1 MLRERRQETLKVHMR
16 NQVLTPS
23 GFDNGLEGQNQ
34 HFLQLHFLGKLI
46 GGEGF
51 TKTHFSIPEEFGN
64 AVRFVSL
71 GCLEVFHRF
80 VNGVVLL
87 RTHFEGLGSVFFI
100 GDTRSQCDD
109 CRQDIIHGATEP
121 FVPIF
126 SCIELLEA
134 PLTKNGMYIVVCETG
149 TIHAHCGFG

>member
-1 MLRERRQETLKVHMR
+1 M
-16 NQVLTPS
+16 
-23 GFDNGLEGQNQ
+23 
-34 HFLQLHFLGKLI
+34 KLI

-64 AVRFVSL
+64 AVRFDSF

-80 VNGVVLL
+80 LNGVELF
-87 RTHFEGLGSVFFI
+87 RTHFEGLGSVLYI
-100 GDTRSQCDD
+100 GISSPKSNDGSH
-109 CRQDIIHGATEP
+109 DIVDRTFEP
-121 FVPIF
+121 FVPIS